1 MDSATASSQSIVAP
15 KRQPALEPA
24 PQDLSP
30 NLRRKIWPLPAP
42 QDLSPN
48 PRRRI
53 WALLLP
59 QDLSPHPRRRRES
72 VRVARRQPSSFLCK
86 FNFSLQI
93 FQILSLLGIFILIFA
108 G

>member
-1 MDSATASSQSIVAP
+1 MQTVMDSATASSQSIVAP

-42 QDLSPN
+42 QDLSP
-48 PRRRI
+48 
-53 WALLLP
+53 
-59 QDLSPHPRRRRES
+59 HPRRRREF
-72 VRVARRQPSSFLCK
+72 VRVARREPSCFLCK

-93 FQILSLLGIFILIFA
+93 FQILSL
-108 G
+108 